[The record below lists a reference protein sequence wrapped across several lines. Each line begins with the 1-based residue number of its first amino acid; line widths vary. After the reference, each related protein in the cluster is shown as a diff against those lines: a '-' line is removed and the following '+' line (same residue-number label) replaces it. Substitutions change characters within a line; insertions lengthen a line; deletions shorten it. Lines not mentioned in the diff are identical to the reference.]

1 MVILF
6 IYFFVI
12 ISNIYFF
19 LMSLPRILIYLS
31 FYPFIFWIF
40 LFTVI
45 SFAWT
50 IFFIFDLFRFEL
62 VNDRTTFSFASK
74 GHNPYCKNEM
84 RFWFT
89 NRKICSQ
96 GLVLTVLFYQHKI
109 LTLFFTYAEYK
120 LIHLNSILTPNYT
133 VIWKTLIW
141 SWHVLIDRKR
151 CCLDIALKILFLS
164 WFFSHGKIKTNKM
177 KQELNVRSRPNVSY

>member
-1 MVILF
+1 MNNFLYFWF
-6 IYFFVI
+6 I
-12 ISNIYFF
+12 S
-19 LMSLPRILIYLS
+19 
-31 FYPFIFWIF
+31 FWISTAICF
-40 LFTVI
+40 
-45 SFAWT
+45 
-50 IFFIFDLFRFEL
+50 
-62 VNDRTTFSFASK
+62 NDRTTFSFASK